1 MFLAGTP
8 AVELQAVVATI
19 DGFPVLAGVDVRI
32 EPGEVVL
39 VSGPNGAGKTSLLR
53 VLAGSLPVAAG
64 SARVLGHDLRADRH
78 GHRSRVAFVSQQTCC
93 YDDLSVRRNLR
104 LHAAAA
110 NAPAQAVAAAMRT
123 LRLDDV
129 AEVAH
134 GRLSTGYRR
143 RCALAVGMTRHAD
156 LLLLDEPHAGL
167 DPEARMLVDDVV
179 GEARDRGA
187 TVVLVS
193 HELDHAR
200 PLVDREVVVAGGC
213 VTAHI

>member
-8 AVELQAVVATI
+8 AVELEGVVATI
-19 DGFPVLAGVDVRI
+19 DGFPVLAGADIRL
-32 EPGEVVL
+32 ERGEVVL

-53 VLAGSLPVAAG
+53 VLAGVLPVAAG
-64 SARVLGHDLRADRH
+64 IARVLGHDLRADPH
-78 GHRSRVAFVSQQTCC
+78 GHRARVALVAQETFC

-104 LHAAAA
+104 LHASAAR
-110 NAPAQAVAAAMRT
+110 APLDAVDDAIRI
-123 LRLDDV
+123 LRLD
-129 AEVAH
+129 EVADVSH
-134 GRLSTGYRR
+134 GRLSTGQRR
-143 RCALAVGMTRHAD
+143 RCALAVGMTRRAD

-167 DPEARMLVDDVV
+167 DPDARRLVDDVV
-179 GEARDRGA
+179 RDARDRGA

-213 VTAHI
+213 VTAAV